1 MQIKT
6 FIHVFTS
13 ALILCVLTTTFTS
26 GAAAQS
32 RSYSSAN
39 FVLELDGIKYG
50 HIQSVES
57 NGISGIVN
65 AASPPEGLLRKHIG
79 GVKYEDIKMRV
90 GLSSTGALAEWIR
103 GFLNNS
109 ASRKNGSIIACDF
122 DYKSKHRFAFTNAL
136 ITEIGFPA
144 CDGASKD
151 AAFITIK
158 ITPETMK
165 YSAGDGKQVELSA
178 SAREKQKKWLCSNF
192 RFAIDGLDPACKK
205 VQKIDEFTIKQ
216 KTAASSG
223 VPGKIEYPNISF
235 YVPENAGGDFE
246 SWMKQPKEVR
256 KANLEFLDATKNE
269 VLIGLLLP
277 AVAPLRQTPKTDFGS
292 RMSNIEIR
300 VDKIEMK

>member
-1 MQIKT
+1 MRVKI
-6 FIHVFTS
+6 FLHAFTMV
-13 ALILCVLTTTFTS
+13 LNLCFLTTALTS

-32 RSYSSAN
+32 RSYSSGY
-39 FVLELDGIKYG
+39 FVLELDGIKCG
-50 HIQSVES
+50 HIQSIES

-65 AASPPEGLLRKHIG
+65 AASPPEDLLRKHIG

-90 GLSSTGALAEWIR
+90 GLSSMGALADWMR
-103 GFLNNS
+103 DFLSNS

-136 ITEIGFPA
+136 ITEMSFPA

-151 AAFITIK
+151 AAYMTIK

-165 YSAGDGKQVELSA
+165 YSVGDGKQVELSA

-205 VQKIDEFTIKQ
+205 VRKIDAFTIKQ
-216 KTAASSG
+216 KKAASSG
-223 VPGKIEYPNISF
+223 VPGKIEYPNLSF
-235 YVPENAGGDFE
+235 YVPEDAGGDFE
-246 SWMKQPKEVR
+246 SWMRQPKEAR
-256 KANLEFLDATKNE
+256 KGSLEFLDGTKNE
-269 VLIGLLLP
+269 ILIGLLLP
-277 AVAPLRQTPKTDFGS
+277 AVAPVRQTPKTDFGS
-292 RMSNIEIR
+292 RIWNIEIR